1 MIMGWIILAVVLA
14 ALVILVT
21 VVLVRTV
28 RFKPES
34 TELET
39 IEPVQTDDIE
49 LNYDKIVQDMVE
61 MVRCKTVS
69 SRDES
74 QIDWA
79 EFGKFRILLNDRFP
93 KVRAACHIELIS
105 KSGILYHLPG
115 KSSEKPSV
123 CMAHYDVVPVD
134 EDGWIKPAF
143 EGIVEDGY
151 IWGRGTLDTKGT
163 LCGVM
168 EALEQLLAEG
178 YVPENDLY
186 LAFSGEEEIG
196 GISCPEMVSYLEKK
210 GVKPAIVVDE
220 GGAVV
225 DNVFPGVS
233 GQCAVVG
240 IAEKGDANINFS
252 MESAGGHAS
261 TPPVNTILGELS
273 KAITRIEEN
282 PFPRQL
288 TRPVKEMF
296 DTLGRHSTFLY
307 RMIFANL
314 WCFEPVLDMIC
325 KKAGGELNAMMRTTA
340 AVTRMEGGSAYNVI
354 PNKANFGINM
364 RLMGAE
370 TVESAKA
377 YLEKTIANDK
387 IKIDVIAGRNP
398 SPCSETDCEEWER
411 LKKAIHQTWPQ
422 ALVSPYLMMAC
433 SDSRHYCRISNH
445 VYRFSAM
452 HLSKEE
458 RALIHGNNERIP
470 IETLMTTVKFYIRL
484 LKLL

>member
-1 MIMGWIILAVVLA
+1 MLWLIPGIVLAV
-14 ALVILVT
+14 LVVFVGIL
-21 VVLVRTV
+21 LIRTL
-28 RFKPES
+28 RFQPYP
-34 TELET
+34 
-39 IEPVQTDDIE
+39 IAPVEVEDIE
-49 LNYDKIVQDMVE
+49 LDRDKIVDDMAE
-61 MVRCKTVS
+61 MIRCKTVS
-69 SRDES
+69 DRDES
-74 QIDWA
+74 KIDWA

-134 EDGWIKPAF
+134 EDGWSKPAF
-143 EGIVEDGY
+143 EGIVEDDVL
-151 IWGRGTLDTKGT
+151 WGRGTLDTKGT

-168 EALEQLLAEG
+168 EALELLLGQG

-186 LAFSGEEEIG
+186 LAFSGEEEISG
-196 GISCPEMVSYLEKK
+196 NSCPEIVSYLEKK

-225 DNVFPGVS
+225 DNVFPGVP

-240 IAEKGDANINFS
+240 IAEKGGVDMDFS
-252 MESAGGHAS
+252 MESNGGHAS
-261 TPPVNTILGELS
+261 TPPVHTIVGELG

-288 TRPVKEMF
+288 TRPVREMF

-307 RMIFANL
+307 RLIFANL

-325 KKAGGELNAMMRTTA
+325 KKSGGEMNAMMRTTM
-340 AVTRMEGGSAYNVI
+340 AVTLMEGGSVHNVI
-354 PNKANFGINM
+354 PNKARFGINM
-364 RLMGAE
+364 RLIGTD

-387 IKIDVIAGRNP
+387 IKIDIEEGMNP
-398 SPCSETDCEEWER
+398 SICSETNCEEWEK
-411 LKKAIHQTWPQ
+411 LKIAIRQTWPE

-433 SDSRHYCRISNH
+433 SDSRHFCRISDR

-458 RALIHGNNERIP
+458 RATVHGNNERIP
-470 IETLMTTVKFYIRL
+470 VETLLTTVKFYVRL
-484 LKLL
+484 LKQL